1 MRLIPL
7 LFTATLAAAPAVA
20 QQAQPSSAQEQSS
33 SPQAQPAPVAA
44 PSGELPVNLEKIK
57 DALAQTPLLSLQTVD
72 QRPTFRMQIRETQKL
87 DELLSTMNYKAGPT
101 PAGGVYWNELQRQM
115 WNPVDYPYMQPY
127 YAFTQGQLLT
137 ILIENLAGKYL
148 AGKALNAVSNAE
160 RQHAEAAAR
169 EEVQQAIRQFCAAQP
184 NNGSGIQLCS
194 SADR

>member
-33 SPQAQPAPVAA
+33 SPRAQPAPAAA
-44 PSGELPVNLEKIK
+44 PSRELPVNLEKIK

-101 PAGGVYWNELQRQM
+101 PAGEVYWN
-115 WNPVDYPYMQPY
+115 
-127 YAFTQGQLLT
+127 
-137 ILIENLAGKYL
+137 
-148 AGKALNAVSNAE
+148 
-160 RQHAEAAAR
+160 
-169 EEVQQAIRQFCAAQP
+169 
-184 NNGSGIQLCS
+184 
-194 SADR
+194 